1 MPLPTDERLLAL
13 ANDLLLE
20 LDQKFGVHPGF
31 RPAHARG
38 VLLKGVFAPG
48 ATAPKLSKAPHFG
61 RASTP
66 VTVRFSNGT
75 GLPMISDAD
84 PKANPRGMATR
95 FHLEERVHTDIIGQ
109 SANGFPVR
117 TGSEF
122 LEFLKVAGAPEELE
136 GFLAVHPAAKR
147 FMEIPKPS
155 PVSFATEAFF
165 GVSAMEFE
173 NVQGV
178 RRFGRFRLVP
188 EAGVKHLSEE
198 ELASK
203 GANYL
208 FDELRGRMMAGPVGF
223 RIEVQLA
230 EVGDVADD
238 ATVQWPET
246 RELMEVGR
254 MVMTEFHDDDAATQ
268 KHIIFDPIPR
278 VVGIEPSNDPL
289 LELRAA
295 IYLMSGLRRR
305 ETEEVK
311 A

>member
-1 MPLPTDERLLAL
+1 MPLPTDEHLLAL
-13 ANDLLLE
+13 AKDLIAQ

-38 VLLKGVFAPG
+38 VLLKGVFAP
-48 ATAPKLSKAPHFG
+48 TAVAPRLSKAPHFG

-66 VTVRFSNGT
+66 VTVRFSSGT

-122 LEFLKVAGAPEELE
+122 LEFLRVAGIPEELE
-136 GFLAVHPAAKR
+136 KFVATHPAAKR
-147 FMEIPKPS
+147 FMEMPKPS

-178 RRFGRFRLVP
+178 KRFGRFRLVP
-188 EAGVKHLSEE
+188 EAGVKHLTVE
-198 ELASK
+198 ELAGKSESF
-203 GANYL
+203 L
-208 FDELRGRMMAGPVGF
+208 FDELHGRMMAGPLGF
-223 RIEVQLA
+223 RIQVQLA
-230 EVGDVADD
+230 DVEDVVDD
-238 ATVQWPET
+238 STIQWPET
-246 RELMEVGR
+246 RELIEVGR
-254 MVMTEFHDDDAATQ
+254 MVMTEFHEEDEAAQ

-278 VVGIEPSNDPL
+278 VAGIEPSADPL

-305 ETEEVK
+305 S

>member
-1 MPLPTDERLLAL
+1 MPLPNDEQLLKL
-13 ANDLLLE
+13 ANDLLLS
-20 LDQKFGVHPGF
+20 LDHKFGVHPGF

-38 VLLKGVFAPG
+38 VLLKGVFAP
-48 ATAPKLSKAPHFG
+48 AAAAPRLSKAPHFG

-66 VTVRFSNGT
+66 VTVRFSSGT
-75 GLPMISDAD
+75 GLPMISDVD
-84 PKANPRGMATR
+84 PKATPRGMATR

-109 SANGFPVR
+109 SANGFPTR

-122 LEFLKVAGAPEELE
+122 LEFLQVAGSPAELE
-136 GFLAVHPAAKR
+136 KFLDTHPSAKR
-147 FMEIPKPS
+147 FMEIPKPN

-178 RRFGRFRLVP
+178 KRFGRFRLVP
-188 EAGVKHLSEE
+188 EAGVKHLTAEQ
-198 ELASK
+198 LAGK
-203 GANYL
+203 GESYL
-208 FDELRGRMMAGPVGF
+208 FDELHGRIMAGPVGF
-223 RIEVQLA
+223 RIQVQVA
-230 EVGDVADD
+230 DVGDVADD

-254 MVMTEFHDDDAATQ
+254 MVLTEFHEEDAATQ

-278 VVGIEPSNDPL
+278 VLGIGPSADPL

-305 ETEEVK
+305 S

>member
-1 MPLPTDERLLAL
+1 MPLPTDEQLLKL
-13 ANDLLLE
+13 ANDLIST
-20 LDQKFGVHPGF
+20 LDHKFGVHPGF

-38 VLLKGVFAPG
+38 LLVKGVFTPTAAAPR
-48 ATAPKLSKAPHFG
+48 LSKAPHFG

-66 VTVRFSNGT
+66 VTVRFSSGT
-75 GLPMISDAD
+75 GLPLISDVD

-122 LEFLKVAGAPEELE
+122 LEFLRVAGIPEELE
-136 GFLAVHPAAKR
+136 KFVAAHPAAKR
-147 FMEIPKPS
+147 FLEMPKPN
-155 PVSFATEAFF
+155 PLSFATEAFF

-178 RRFGRFRLVP
+178 KRFGRFRLVP
-188 EAGVKHLSEE
+188 EAGVKHLSAE
-198 ELASK
+198 ELAGK
-203 GANYL
+203 GESYL
-208 FDELRGRMMAGPVGF
+208 FDELRGRMLAGAPGF
-223 RIEVQLA
+223 RIQVQLA
-230 EVGDVADD
+230 DVGDVVDD

-254 MVMTEFHDDDAATQ
+254 MTLTEFHSEDAEAQ

-278 VVGIEPSNDPL
+278 VVGIEPSADPL

-295 IYLMSGLRRR
+295 IYLLSGQRRR
-305 ETEEVK
+305 S

>member
-1 MPLPTDERLLAL
+1 MPLPNDEQLLKL
-13 ANDLLLE
+13 ANDLLLA
-20 LDQKFGVHPGF
+20 LDHKFGVHPGF

-38 VLLKGVFAPG
+38 VLLKGVFTPA
-48 ATAPKLSKAPHFG
+48 AAAPKLSKAPHFG

-66 VTVRFSNGT
+66 VTVRFSSGT
-75 GLPMISDAD
+75 GLPMISDVD

-122 LEFLKVAGAPEELE
+122 LEFMRVAGIPAELE
-136 GFLAVHPAAKR
+136 KFVAAHPAAKR
-147 FMEIPKPS
+147 FMEIPKPN

-178 RRFGRFRLVP
+178 KRFGRFRLVP
-188 EAGVKHLSEE
+188 EAGMKHLSAE
-198 ELASK
+198 ELVGK
-203 GANYL
+203 GENYL
-208 FDELRGRMMAGPVGF
+208 FDELRGRILAGPLGF
-223 RIEVQLA
+223 RIQVQMA

-254 MVMTEFHDDDAATQ
+254 MGLVEFYEEDAQ
-268 KHIIFDPIPR
+268 MQQHIIFDPIPR
-278 VVGIEPSNDPL
+278 VEGIEPSADPL

-295 IYLMSGLRRR
+295 IYLLSGRRR
-305 ETEEVK
+305 RS